1 MVAPVGSDIRCLIRH
16 ILKLFGAITNI
27 YKANIERS
35 AEESVEPRK
44 PHHILKRRKRKRKKN
59 QPSVSYSKNRV
70 CLVLLILINS
80 S

>member
-27 YKANIERS
+27 YKANIARS

-44 PHHILKRRKRKRKKN
+44 PHHILQRRKREKKKISH
-59 QPSVSYSKNRV
+59 QYPIPRNRGMPCV
-70 CLVLLILINS
+70 TDTY
-80 S
+80 